1 MKIGS
6 SNPPYSYRADPTV
19 PAFDDSGPI
28 TVMDGECV
36 LCGFSARVLVRL
48 DKAAEFRICR
58 AQTPLG
64 RALYLHYGLLP
75 DDPESWLYLADGRAY
90 TSLDAIIRAGNRV
103 GGFGRLVQPLRLLPR
118 TVQDWLYRIV
128 ARNRYRLFG
137 RTNMC
142 AIPDPGLLAR
152 LIE

>member
-1 MKIGS
+1 
-6 SNPPYSYRADPTV
+6 
-19 PAFDDSGPI
+19 
-28 TVMDGECV
+28 
-36 LCGFSARVLVRL
+36 
-48 DKAAEFRICR
+48 
-58 AQTPLG
+58 
-64 RALYLHYGLLP
+64 
-75 DDPESWLYLADGRAY
+75 
-90 TSLDAIIRAGNRV
+90 
-103 GGFGRLVQPLRLLPR
+103 VQPLRLLPR